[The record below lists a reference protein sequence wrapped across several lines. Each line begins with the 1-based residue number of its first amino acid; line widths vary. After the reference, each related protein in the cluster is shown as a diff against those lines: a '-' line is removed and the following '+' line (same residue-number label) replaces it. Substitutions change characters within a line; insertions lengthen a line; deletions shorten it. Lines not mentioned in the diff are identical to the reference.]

1 MISLQKLSLNAIT
14 KHGSQC
20 KLYIKSYWWQIPTSI
35 WCGLIISTTGTPLV
49 WVRQQTKP
57 GCCGTSLHWHKAA
70 DCELLFPPE
79 LLLKVT
85 GNIFFTSFWSLLH
98 GATNVF
104 PANKRNWWLV
114 STNNCVWQNTNLIL
128 SWVPFPVLLVF
139 LCTMIPV
146 NFNIP
151 VRTPKSPPRS

>member
-1 MISLQKLSLNAIT
+1 MQSLNMEVSVNCT
-14 KHGSQC
+14 T
-20 KLYIKSYWWQIPTSI
+20 YWWQIPTSI
-35 WCGLIISTTGTPLV
+35 WCGLIMSTTGTPLV

-79 LLLKVT
+79 LLLNVT

-104 PANKRNWWLV
+104 PANKRNWWVIITIVVWWPMCLLGSKQSMQAQALMVQDV
-114 STNNCVWQNTNLIL
+114 SQKT
-128 SWVPFPVLLVF
+128 
-139 LCTMIPV
+139 
-146 NFNIP
+146 
-151 VRTPKSPPRS
+151 